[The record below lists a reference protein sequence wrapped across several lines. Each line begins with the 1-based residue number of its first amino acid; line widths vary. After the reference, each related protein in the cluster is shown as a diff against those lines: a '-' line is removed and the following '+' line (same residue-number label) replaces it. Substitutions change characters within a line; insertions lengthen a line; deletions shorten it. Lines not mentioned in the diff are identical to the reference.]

1 MLSGIF
7 RRRKAVAAAALI
19 AGSALGA
26 GVPLLV
32 SHNPQNT
39 AEAAT
44 TTITLQVTNIPGVGA
59 VDVTFAKFGGI
70 TNDVKP
76 CSPSTCTGKEFGT
89 VLLPVVTLREPFA
102 TGIATYQDLYTW
114 EQAVRAGNPAARD
127 SATLTLT
134 NSTTGTTIAEY
145 VLENAWPTNVDVL
158 AGNPQSTGFTL
169 TLTGDSFLLDSPS
182 G

>member
-7 RRRKAVAAAALI
+7 RRHKAVVAAALM

-32 SHNPQNT
+32 LHNPQNT

-70 TNDVKP
+70 TSDVKP
-76 CSPSTCTGKEFGT
+76 CSPGTCTTKQFGT
-89 VLLPVVTLREPFA
+89 VLPPVVTLREPFA
-102 TGIATYQDLYTW
+102 TGIATYRDLYTW
-114 EQAVRAGNPAARD
+114 EQAVRAGNPAARQD
-127 SATLTLT
+127 ATLTLT
-134 NSTTGTTIAEY
+134 NSTTGTTIAQY
-145 VLENAWPTNVDVL
+145 LLQNAWPTNVDVL
-158 AGNPQSTGFTL
+158 EGNPQSTDFTV
-169 TLTGDSFLLDSPS
+169 TLTGDSFLLNPS